1 MTEEFRR
8 IIDIILNPS
17 TVFVKKGTRVVI
29 VKEPHQL

>member
-17 TVFVKKGTRVVI
+17 TVFIKKGPKVVVI
-29 VKEPHQL
+29 KELH